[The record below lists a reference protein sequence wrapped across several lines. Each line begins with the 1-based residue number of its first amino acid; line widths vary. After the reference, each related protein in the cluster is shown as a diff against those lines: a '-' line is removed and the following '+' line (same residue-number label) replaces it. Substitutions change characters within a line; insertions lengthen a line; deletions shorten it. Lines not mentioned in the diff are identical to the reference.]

1 MKFDSTISI
10 KEMTERAEREGA
22 TEIKRILPEQ
32 RGLTDIKLG
41 FRSGKECK
49 NLSRKN

>member
-1 MKFDSTISI
+1 MGIKLDGTVSL

-32 RGLTDIKLG
+32 RGLTDIEIG
-41 FRSGKECK
+41 RRPYNG
-49 NLSRKN
+49 RK